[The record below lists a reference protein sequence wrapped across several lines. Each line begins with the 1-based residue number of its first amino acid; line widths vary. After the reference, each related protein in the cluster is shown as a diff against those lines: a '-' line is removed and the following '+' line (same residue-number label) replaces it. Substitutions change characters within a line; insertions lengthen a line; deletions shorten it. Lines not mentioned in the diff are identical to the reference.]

1 MYRTTQ
7 NLQKDNE
14 LADFADRL
22 LNDGMEQ
29 DASSSDVELISL
41 EKTILN
47 LKETFPP
54 KKLDEDKARRMLA
67 QVKLR
72 ASRELESVNQSFFQ
86 RFFSFQSNPQVGL
99 LAAVAAVVILVLVGL
114 PSVGT
119 SGEALSGAAL
129 SDASYVP
136 ALGILVVLFI
146 LYWISR
152 RK

>member
-29 DASSSDVELISL
+29 DASSSNVELISL

-72 ASRELESVNQSFFQ
+72 ARQEKEPVKQSFFQ
-86 RFFSFQSNPQVGL
+86 RLFDFQSNPQVGL
-99 LAAVAAVVILVLVGL
+99 LAAVAAVVILVIVGL

>member
-29 DASSSDVELISL
+29 DASSSNVELISL

-72 ASRELESVNQSFFQ
+72 ARQEKNRSNNLSFSVFLIF
-86 RFFSFQSNPQVGL
+86 NP
-99 LAAVAAVVILVLVGL
+99 IHRLVCWRQLRQW
-114 PSVGT
+114 
-119 SGEALSGAAL
+119 
-129 SDASYVP
+129 
-136 ALGILVVLFI
+136 LF
-146 LYWISR
+146 
-152 RK
+152 